1 MNSSISRIHAREI
14 LDSRGNP
21 TLETEVV
28 LMDGSCGRA
37 AVPSGAST
45 GSHEAVELR
54 DGDQSRYG
62 GKGVMIAQGNV
73 NGPIA
78 DLLRGFDATQQSSLD
93 EALRN
98 LDGTENKSKLGA
110 NAILS
115 VSLAAAKAA
124 AVSNRLPLYQYLG
137 GREACVLPVPMFN
150 LINGGLHAKNRLDVQ
165 ECMVI
170 PAGADSFRAALR
182 MGAEIHHALGEI
194 AGSCGLGDEGGY
206 AADVQNEA
214 EAMELLLRAIE
225 KAGYR
230 AGDEV
235 YLALDAAVSDW
246 YTYGH
251 GYRMPKLSKDLAR
264 AELCRHW
271 AELSRRYPLLSIED
285 GMAEDDAEGWQSL
298 TGEIGAATQLVGDD
312 LFVTNPKRIKQGIE
326 EKLANAVLIKPNQI
340 GTLTETAEAI
350 RMAKEAGFTTI
361 LSHRSGE
368 TEDTTIADLA
378 VAYGAGQIKAGAPCR
393 GERTAKYNRLLRI
406 EDELGGSARYAGK
419 AVYGEKLKN

>member
-54 DGDQSRYG
+54 DGDHSRYG
-62 GKGVMIAQGNV
+62 GKGVMLAQGNV

-251 GYRMPKLSKDLAR
+251 GYRLPKLSKDLSR
-264 AELCRHW
+264 EELCRHW

-298 TGEIGAATQLVGDD
+298 TEQIGEDTQLVGD
-312 LFVTNPKRIKQGIE
+312 
-326 EKLANAVLIKPNQI
+326 
-340 GTLTETAEAI
+340 
-350 RMAKEAGFTTI
+350 
-361 LSHRSGE
+361 
-368 TEDTTIADLA
+368 
-378 VAYGAGQIKAGAPCR
+378 
-393 GERTAKYNRLLRI
+393 
-406 EDELGGSARYAGK
+406 
-419 AVYGEKLKN
+419 

>member
-54 DGDQSRYG
+54 DGDHSRYG
-62 GKGVMIAQGNV
+62 GKGVMLAQGNV

-235 YLALDAAVSDW
+235 FLALDAAVSDW

-350 RMAKEAGFTTI
+350 RMAKEAGFATI

-393 GERTAKYNRLLRI
+393 VERTAKYNRLLRI

>member
-54 DGDQSRYG
+54 DGDHSRYG
-62 GKGVMIAQGNV
+62 GKGVMLAQGNV

-350 RMAKEAGFTTI
+350 RMAKEAGYATI

>member
-1 MNSSISRIHAREI
+1 MLGRWHVHA
-14 LDSRGNP
+14 D
-21 TLETEVV
+21 
-28 LMDGSCGRA
+28 
-37 AVPSGAST
+37 
-45 GSHEAVELR
+45 
-54 DGDQSRYG
+54 
-62 GKGVMIAQGNV
+62 
-73 NGPIA
+73 
-78 DLLRGFDATQQSSLD
+78 
-93 EALRN
+93 
-98 LDGTENKSKLGA
+98 
-110 NAILS
+110 
-115 VSLAAAKAA
+115 
-124 AVSNRLPLYQYLG
+124 
-137 GREACVLPVPMFN
+137 
-150 LINGGLHAKNRLDVQ
+150 
-165 ECMVI
+165 
-170 PAGADSFRAALR
+170 
-182 MGAEIHHALGEI
+182 
-194 AGSCGLGDEGGY
+194 GY
-206 AADVQNEA
+206 AAELNNTPGCHVTKVWDPDADNAAAWA
-214 EAMELLLRAIE
+214 EKLGCESASVENILADPAIDGVVLCAATNDHGPLLLRAIE

-350 RMAKEAGFTTI
+350 RMAKEAGFATI

>member
-54 DGDQSRYG
+54 DGDQGRYG
-62 GKGVMIAQGNV
+62 GKGVMLAQGNV

-350 RMAKEAGFTTI
+350 RMAKEAGFATI

>member
-54 DGDQSRYG
+54 DGDHSRYG
-62 GKGVMIAQGNV
+62 GKGVMLAQGNV

-170 PAGADSFRAALR
+170 PAEADSFRAALR

-350 RMAKEAGFTTI
+350 RMAKEAGYATI

>member
-1 MNSSISRIHAREI
+1 
-14 LDSRGNP
+14 
-21 TLETEVV
+21 
-28 LMDGSCGRA
+28 
-37 AVPSGAST
+37 
-45 GSHEAVELR
+45 
-54 DGDQSRYG
+54 
-62 GKGVMIAQGNV
+62 
-73 NGPIA
+73 
-78 DLLRGFDATQQSSLD
+78 
-93 EALRN
+93 
-98 LDGTENKSKLGA
+98 
-110 NAILS
+110 
-115 VSLAAAKAA
+115 
-124 AVSNRLPLYQYLG
+124 LPLYQYLG

-194 AGSCGLGDEGGY
+194 VGSCGLGDEGGY

-350 RMAKEAGFTTI
+350 RMAKEAGYATI

>member
-45 GSHEAVELR
+45 GAHEAVELR
-54 DGDQSRYG
+54 DSDHGRYG
-62 GKGVMIAQGNV
+62 GKGVMLAQGNV

-350 RMAKEAGFTTI
+350 RMAKEAGFATI

>member
-54 DGDQSRYG
+54 DGDHSRYG
-62 GKGVMIAQGNV
+62 GKGVMLAQGNV

-246 YTYGH
+246 YTYSH

-350 RMAKEAGFTTI
+350 RMAKEAGFATI